1 MRRALLTL
9 SLLACPLSAAGAGG
23 MDGMMTSGMP
33 MTGMTHMSMPMTPS
47 PTVPGLSRM
56 GLQMQLDMRAMMMPM
71 MNDLARMSGRSF
83 ERTFMSMMIPHHQ
96 SAIDSSRAVLER
108 AKDAQVRAWATKIIE
123 DQTREIAQMQAQLR
137 AYGGPNAAAMARM
150 VQMNQMM
157 DMPAMIRASS
167 MPERTF
173 LEGMIPHHAAANEKA
188 NLALQRTQDP
198 FVLDLAGRII
208 AAQAAE
214 MHDFQTWLR
223 THP

>member
-1 MRRALLTL
+1 VKRALLTL
-9 SLLACPLSAAGAGG
+9 SLLALLPGARAGG
-23 MDGMMTSGMP
+23 MDGMAMPGMSGMP
-33 MTGMTHMSMPMTPS
+33 MTHMSLPMTPS

-71 MNDLARMSGRSF
+71 MNDLARLSGRSF
-83 ERTFMSMMIPHHQ
+83 ERAFMSMMIPHHQ

-108 AKDAQVRAWATKIIE
+108 AQDAQVRAWATQIIE

-137 AYGGPNAAAMARM
+137 GYGGPNAAMMARM
-150 VQMNQMM
+150 MQMNRMM

-188 NLALQRTQDP
+188 NLALQRTQDA
-198 FVLDLAGRII
+198 FVLDLAERIMT
-208 AAQAAE
+208 AQAGE
-214 MHDFQTWLR
+214 IRDFQGWLR
-223 THP
+223 AHP

>member
-1 MRRALLTL
+1 MKRALLTL
-9 SLLACPLSAAGAGG
+9 SLLALLPGARAGG
-23 MDGMMTSGMP
+23 MDGMAMPGMSGMP
-33 MTGMTHMSMPMTPS
+33 MTHMSLPMTPS

-71 MNDLARMSGRSF
+71 MNDLARLSGRSF
-83 ERTFMSMMIPHHQ
+83 ERAFMSMMIPHHQ

-108 AKDAQVRAWATKIIE
+108 AQDAQVRAWATQIIE

-137 AYGGPNAAAMARM
+137 GYGGPNAAMMARM
-150 VQMNQMM
+150 MQMNRMM

-188 NLALQRTQDP
+188 NLALQRTQDA
-198 FVLDLAGRII
+198 FVLDLAERIMT
-208 AAQAAE
+208 AQAGE
-214 MHDFQTWLR
+214 IRDFQGWLR
-223 THP
+223 AHP